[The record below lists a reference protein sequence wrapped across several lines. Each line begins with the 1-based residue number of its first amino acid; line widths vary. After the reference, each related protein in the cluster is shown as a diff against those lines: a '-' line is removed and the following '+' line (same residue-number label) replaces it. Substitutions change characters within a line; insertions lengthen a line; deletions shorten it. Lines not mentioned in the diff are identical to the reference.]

1 MQLNNSG
8 ARKKKNFLLIIFLM
22 LVLLFV
28 CGCSVGRITEENYN
42 KIHDGMSFNEVVE
55 ILGDDYDISSNAGYG
70 EYSSSCYVWEGLG
83 GANITIIFLNGK
95 VFSKA
100 QAGL

>member
-1 MQLNNSG
+1 MV
-8 ARKKKNFLLIIFLM
+8 I
-22 LVLLFV
+22 LLFV
-28 CGCSVGRITEENYN
+28 CGCGGGRITKSNYD
-42 KIHDGMSFNEVVE
+42 KIHNGMSFNEVVE

-70 EYSSSCYVWEGLG
+70 EYSSSCYIWEGFG